1 MGLDFK
7 GSICISKDAR
17 PWTNFIKFLGPGLLV
32 SVGYMDPGNWA
43 TDIEAGSRF
52 GYLLLSIVLFSSLG
66 AIILQYLSLKLGIAS
81 GMDLALASR
90 NQFAKNTNLFQW
102 FLAEIA
108 IIATDIAEVLGSALA
123 FKLLFG
129 CSLLT
134 GVAITSLDTFL
145 VLAFA
150 GKGFRKIEAIILGLV
165 LTIGICY
172 LTELFLIKPPLLPIL
187 SGYLPSLELIEN
199 KHSWYLAIG
208 IIGATIMPH
217 NLYLHSAIVQTRKIG
232 VSEKEKRQAIHF
244 STIDTIVSLSL
255 AFLVNSAILILAASA
270 FHNTGLKNVADI
282 QDAHRLLEPIIGGR
296 IAPFLFAIAL
306 LASGQSSTFTG
317 TIAGQVVL
325 EGYLDLR
332 MPSWKIRLI
341 TRCLALVPAFLGV
354 LWLGDNSTGKLLVI
368 TQVVLGLQL
377 PFAIYPLIKFT
388 NSKHLMGE
396 FTNGGLLKFSAG
408 GLFVIVCATNIWLL
422 IQLLS

>member
-1 MGLDFK
+1 MSDFK
-7 GSICISKDAR
+7 GSISIPKDGT
-17 PWTNFIKFLGPGLLV
+17 PWAKFFRFLGPGLLV

-66 AIILQYLSLKLGIAS
+66 AIALQYLSLKLGIAS

-90 NQFAKNTNLFQW
+90 MQFGKKTNLFQW

-134 GVAITSLDTFL
+134 GVAITCLDTFI

-165 LTIGICY
+165 ATIGICY
-172 LTELFLIKPPLLPIL
+172 LVELLLLDLHMPSVL
-187 SGYLPSLELIEN
+187 AGYIPSLSLAHDP
-199 KHSWYLAIG
+199 HSWYLAIG
-208 IIGATIMPH
+208 IVGATIMPH

-232 VSEKEKRQAIHF
+232 VSEVEKRQAIRF
-244 STIDTIVSLSL
+244 STIDTVVSLSL

-270 FHNTGLKNVADI
+270 FHGTGRNEVADI
-282 QDAHRLLEPIIGGR
+282 QDAHRLLEPIMGSWL
-296 IAPFLFAIAL
+296 APLLFAIAL

-317 TIAGQVVL
+317 TIAGQVIL
-325 EGYLDLR
+325 EGYLNLQL
-332 MPSWKIRLI
+332 PSWKIRLI
-341 TRCLALVPAFLGV
+341 TRSLALIPAFIGV
-354 LWLGDNSTGKLLVI
+354 AWLGDDSTGKLLVI
-368 TQVVLGLQL
+368 TQVILGLQL
-377 PFAIYPLIKFT
+377 PFAVYPLVKFT
-388 NSKHLMGE
+388 SDKKLMGS
-396 FTNGGLLKFSAG
+396 FANRRPLKLLTW
-408 GLFVIVCATNIWLL
+408 GLFAVISTANIWL
-422 IQLLS
+422 IVQIFN